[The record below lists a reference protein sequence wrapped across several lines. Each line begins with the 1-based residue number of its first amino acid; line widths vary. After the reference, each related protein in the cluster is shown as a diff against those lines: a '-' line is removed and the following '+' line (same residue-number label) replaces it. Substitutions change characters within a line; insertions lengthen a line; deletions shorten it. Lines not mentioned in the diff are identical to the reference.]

1 MKKYISDKDKRDWEN
16 FLNSNEKL
24 ENKDNYLKKIKNL
37 GLKELDL
44 HGYTIR
50 DANIAVK
57 DLILKSYNENIKKI
71 KIITGKGM
79 RSKNLE
85 NPFNSKD
92 LSILKYAVPDFIQ
105 NDKDLME
112 KMRSNSLDYVK
123 KINGWSQYGEK
134 WRQLLTSIKKNY

>member
-57 DLILKSYNENIKKI
+57 DLILKSYKW
-71 KIITGKGM
+71 
-79 RSKNLE
+79 SK
-85 NPFNSKD
+85 
-92 LSILKYAVPDFIQ
+92 
-105 NDKDLME
+105 
-112 KMRSNSLDYVK
+112 
-123 KINGWSQYGEK
+123 
-134 WRQLLTSIKKNY
+134 

>member
-79 RSKNLE
+79 RSENLE

-112 KMRSNSLDYVK
+112 KIK
-123 KINGWSQYGEK
+123 KIDMDSVKNLNSGEF
-134 WRQLLTSIKKNY
+134 SIFLKKKK